1 MSDLKI
7 LNNEENEKVSNVDT
21 HDIKNEVMEQTT
33 NQLEP
38 AKVSQHANQIQLH
51 DNKSVLVYGADVQN
65 ELSKLADVVLD
76 QSQDRDVSKIQKSL
90 DHLLDKLD
98 DADPDN
104 LITEEKG
111 KFGQFLD
118 RITNSVQ
125 KQLDKMRS
133 TSGEVD
139 KIKTE
144 LNKTKTHLEE
154 DAVHVHKMLEA
165 SKEAYQQL
173 DYYIAGADEKINEI
187 ESTDIPK
194 INALIQQDDPTAAQQ
209 LNDVHEFIDSLN
221 KRKYSLQ
228 VTQQTLQQSIVQL
241 GMMERLN
248 YNLASQIQDS
258 IVTSIPLWRTQLAT
272 AITLMNQ
279 RSAIAA
285 KQKVQEANNEMF
297 KRNADN
303 VAGNLVNAAKE
314 SNRDAVDLETL
325 KYSRD
330 KLIDGIKKAQDIAE
344 NAKQSRKDNQAQLEK
359 YKQETQAMLKDM
371 SDGDLKGREKLE

>member
-1 MSDLKI
+1 MSETKV
-7 LNNEENEKVSNVDT
+7 LNNEDMSNMDT
-21 HDIKNEVMEQTT
+21 HNIKNEVMEQST

-38 AKVSQHANQIQLH
+38 AKVSQHANEIQLH
-51 DNKSVLVYGADVQN
+51 DNESVLIYGSDVQN
-65 ELSKLADVVLD
+65 ELSKLADTVLD
-76 QSQDRDVSKIQKSL
+76 RSQDRDVSKIQRSL
-90 DHLLDKLD
+90 DHLLGKLD
-98 DADPDN
+98 EADPDV

-118 RITNSVQ
+118 RITKSFE
-125 KQLDKMRS
+125 KQLEKMRS

-139 KIKTE
+139 KIKIE
-144 LNKTKTHLEE
+144 LNETKDDLQE
-154 DAVHVHKMLEA
+154 DAIHIHKMLEA
-165 SKEAYQQL
+165 SKEAYQEL

-194 INALIQQDDPTAAQQ
+194 INALVQQDDPTAAQQ
-209 LNDVHEFIDSLN
+209 LNDVHEFIESVN

-272 AITLMNQ
+272 AITLMKQ

-285 KQKVQEANNEMF
+285 KQKVQAANNEMF

-314 SNRDAVDLETL
+314 SSKDTVDLETL
-325 KYSRD
+325 KYSRN
-330 KLIDGIKKAQDIAE
+330 KLIDGIKKAQNIAE
-344 NAKQSRKDNQAQLEK
+344 DAKQSRKDNQAQLEK
-359 YKQETQAMLKDM
+359 YKEETQKMLADM
-371 SDGDLKGREKLE
+371 SGNDLKGREKLE

>member
-1 MSDLKI
+1 MSETKV
-7 LNNEENEKVSNVDT
+7 LNNEDMTNMDT
-21 HDIKNEVMEQTT
+21 HNIKNEIMEQST

-38 AKVSQHANQIQLH
+38 AKVSQHANEIQLH
-51 DNKSVLVYGADVQN
+51 DNESVLIYGSDVQN
-65 ELSKLADVVLD
+65 ELSKLADTVLD
-76 QSQDRDVSKIQKSL
+76 RSQDRDVSKIQRSL
-90 DHLLDKLD
+90 DHLLGKLD
-98 DADPDN
+98 EADPDV

-118 RITNSVQ
+118 RITKSFE
-125 KQLDKMRS
+125 KQLEKMRS

-139 KIKTE
+139 KIKIE
-144 LNKTKTHLEE
+144 LNETKDDLQE
-154 DAVHVHKMLEA
+154 DAIHIHKMLEA
-165 SKEAYQQL
+165 SKEAYQEL
-173 DYYIAGADEKINEI
+173 DYYIAGAGEKINEI

-194 INALIQQDDPTAAQQ
+194 INALVQQDDPTAAQQ
-209 LNDVHEFIDSLN
+209 LNDVHEFIESVN

-272 AITLMNQ
+272 AITLMKQ

-285 KQKVQEANNEMF
+285 KQKVQAANNEMF

-314 SNRDAVDLETL
+314 SSKDTVDLETL
-325 KYSRD
+325 KYSRN
-330 KLIDGIKKAQDIAE
+330 KLIDGIKKAQNIAE
-344 NAKQSRKDNQAQLEK
+344 DAKQSRKDNQAQLEK
-359 YKQETQAMLKDM
+359 YKEETQKMLADM
-371 SDGDLKGREKLE
+371 SGNDLKGREKLE